1 MQLEKNKVL
10 YYVILFIVMAIFTP
24 VGFVILGSFYK
35 AIEHRTITNII
46 VWIIVMCI
54 CYYIYYGLHWLFKI
68 IFKRKKINK
77 PKIFDV
83 WAIVFGSTIVT
94 IICWLIDEDGYLFVD
109 IVWGVAT
116 LIGLGQFVVPLFIK
130 KIKKG

>member
-1 MQLEKNKVL
+1 MQLEKNKIL
-10 YYVILFIVMAIFTP
+10 YYVILFVAMSIFTSI
-24 VGFVILGSFYK
+24 GFVILGSFYK
-35 AIEHRTITNII
+35 AIEHKTITNII

-83 WAIVFGSTIVT
+83 WAIVFGSTVIT

>member
-1 MQLEKNKVL
+1 MQLEKNKIL
-10 YYVILFIVMAIFTP
+10 YYVILFVAMSIFTP
-24 VGFVILGSFYK
+24 IGFVILGSFYK
-35 AIEHRTITNII
+35 AIEHRTITNVI
-46 VWIIVMCI
+46 VWITVMCI
-54 CYYIYYGLHWLFKI
+54 CYYIYYGLYWLFKI
-68 IFKRKKINK
+68 IFKNKKINK

-83 WAIVFGSTIVT
+83 WAIVFGSTVIT

>member
-1 MQLEKNKVL
+1 MQLEKNKIL
-10 YYVILFIVMAIFTP
+10 YYVILFVAMSIFTSI
-24 VGFVILGSFYK
+24 GFVILGSFYK
-35 AIEHRTITNII
+35 AIEHKTITNII

>member
-1 MQLEKNKVL
+1 MQLEKNKIL
-10 YYVILFIVMAIFTP
+10 YYVILFVIMSIFTP
-24 VGFVILGSFYK
+24 IGFLTLGSFYK
-35 AIEHRTITNII
+35 AVEHRTITNII

-54 CYYIYYGLHWLFKI
+54 CYYIYYGMYWLFKI

-94 IICWLIDEDGYLFVD
+94 IICWFIDEDGYLFVD
-109 IVWGVAT
+109 IVWCAAT
-116 LIGLGQFVVPLFIK
+116 FIGLGQFFVPLFKKNIK
-130 KIKKG
+130 KD